1 MTQLAST
8 NPANDYGQV
17 TIFYDGQC
25 PLCLAEMKHLKAL
38 DDQNLLDL
46 QDLHQT
52 AFAEKFPQVDPEK
65 AMTVLHGRYQGRDI
79 YGLDVTYQAWRAVG
93 KGTWVAI
100 LRWPLV
106 RSLADLVYLFF
117 AKHRH
122 RLSRFAERLFPRLAI
137 GQSRCLEGKCLEGK
151 CSDGQCKIQKT
162 DKR

>member
-1 MTQLAST
+1 MTQLTDSNSLASSK
-8 NPANDYGQV
+8 QV

-25 PLCLAEMKHLKAL
+25 PICLAEMKHLKAL

-65 AMTVLHGRYQGRDI
+65 AMAVLHGRYQGQAI
-79 YGLDVTYQAWRAVG
+79 YGLDVTYHAWRAVG

-100 LRWPLV
+100 LRWPVV

-122 RLSRFAERLFPRLAI
+122 RLSLLAERLFPRLAI
-137 GQSRCLEGKCLEGK
+137 GQSPFLEGK